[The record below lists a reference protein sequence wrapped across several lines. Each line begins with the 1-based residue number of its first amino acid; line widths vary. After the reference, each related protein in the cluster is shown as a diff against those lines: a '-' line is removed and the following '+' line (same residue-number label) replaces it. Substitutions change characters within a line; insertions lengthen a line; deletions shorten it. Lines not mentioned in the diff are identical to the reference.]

1 MKAIIKRQI
10 KSYLKNPVFWMG
22 IFVVFV
28 GVYQLVSPYL
38 TIHYVEENEK
48 LPTEEGKPWDW
59 DGDIMDGYVPS
70 TSEKQRELWENSIC
84 NSLMTDFEMS
94 EDEAALVIQ
103 EIQDMEIDKAC
114 QYLED
119 NYKYYGADY
128 TYEDFQYH
136 AGSREEINQYIRER
150 LDEHD
155 FSYYFS
161 RKFADYVGLYM
172 GFFATVFLAFLFM
185 QDMRKN
191 TYELLHTKPIKGWK
205 YILGKTVSG
214 FLLMLFVL
222 ILLNVGFFVLCKIV
236 SYQAGFSAN
245 LLDFLKSSA
254 FYILPN
260 MVMICSVY
268 GFVSLL
274 FRNPIPAVPMLI
286 LYMLYSNMLRI
297 GENGSYIGRPLAIMV
312 RFPGNFFDTTL
323 PPLALLNQTFL
334 LIASVFLFCITVYL
348 WKRRRI

>member
-1 MKAIIKRQI
+1 MKAIIKRQV
-10 KSYLKNPVFWMG
+10 KSYLKTPVFWVG
-22 IFVVFV
+22 ILVVFIE
-28 GVYQLVSPYL
+28 VYRLLVPYL
-38 TIHYVEENEK
+38 TIHYVEKDEK
-48 LPTEEGKPWDW
+48 LATEEGKIWDW
-59 DGDIMDGYVPS
+59 EGDIMDGYVPS
-70 TSEKQRELWENSIC
+70 TPEKQRELWENSIC

-103 EIQDMEIDKAC
+103 EIQGMEIDEAC

-205 YILGKTVSG
+205 YIL
-214 FLLMLFVL
+214 
-222 ILLNVGFFVLCKIV
+222 
-236 SYQAGFSAN
+236 
-245 LLDFLKSSA
+245 
-254 FYILPN
+254 
-260 MVMICSVY
+260 
-268 GFVSLL
+268 
-274 FRNPIPAVPMLI
+274 
-286 LYMLYSNMLRI
+286 
-297 GENGSYIGRPLAIMV
+297 
-312 RFPGNFFDTTL
+312 
-323 PPLALLNQTFL
+323 
-334 LIASVFLFCITVYL
+334 
-348 WKRRRI
+348 

>member
-1 MKAIIKRQI
+1 MGFFAT
-10 KSYLKNPVFWMG
+10 VFLAFLFM
-22 IFVVFV
+22 
-28 GVYQLVSPYL
+28 
-38 TIHYVEENEK
+38 
-48 LPTEEGKPWDW
+48 
-59 DGDIMDGYVPS
+59 
-70 TSEKQRELWENSIC
+70 
-84 NSLMTDFEMS
+84 
-94 EDEAALVIQ
+94 
-103 EIQDMEIDKAC
+103 QDMRK
-114 QYLED
+114 
-119 NYKYYGADY
+119 N
-128 TYEDFQYH
+128 TYELLH
-136 AGSREEINQYIRER
+136 TKPIKGWKYI
-150 LDEHD
+150 LGKTVSG
-155 FSYYFS
+155 F
-161 RKFADYVGLYM
+161 LLM
-172 GFFATVFLAFLFM
+172 LLFFATVFLAFLFM

-297 GENGSYIGRPLAIMV
+297 GEKAFYILPNMVMICSVYGFVSLLFRNPIPAVPMLILYMLYSNMLRIGENGSYIGRPLAIMV
-312 RFPGNFFDTTL
+312 RFPGNFFDTT
-323 PPLALLNQTFL
+323 PPPMVLLNQTFL